1 MNQLKLIC
9 TDVDGTLLDS
19 NRGLSPYTLEVLK
32 RAVHKHK
39 IPLVLAT
46 SRMPS
51 AMTYFYKELEISER
65 LICYNGALVLDKQLE
80 NEEAEVLFSLPIPL
94 AITSEIIDY
103 GAQLQLHTSVYE
115 NDNWYAPQMD
125 KWTEREINNTRVIAQ
140 IQSYGSIK
148 ETLKAKQQGAHKI
161 MCMGNP
167 DLIDRMME
175 FLYNQF
181 SDTVSAYR
189 SKDTYLELANK
200 SINKATGI
208 NLIAPKYNVQLCD
221 IVAFGDNYNDLEMLE
236 SVGWGVAVENGRD
249 VVKAIANEVTDHHK
263 MDGLAKS
270 LESLLN
276 RLFTDR

>member
-19 NRGLSPYTLEVLK
+19 NRGLSPYTLQVLK
-32 RAVHKHK
+32 RAVHQHK
-39 IPLVLAT
+39 IPLVLAS
-46 SRMPS
+46 SRMPG
-51 AMTYFYKELEISER
+51 AMTYFYKELEINER

-80 NEEAEVLFSLPIPL
+80 NQEAEVLFSLPIPL
-94 AITSEIIDY
+94 EITSEIIDY

-115 NDNWYAPQMD
+115 NYNWYAPQMD
-125 KWTEREINNTRVIAQ
+125 QWTEREINNTRVTAQ

-148 ETLKAKQQGAHKI
+148 QTLQLKQQGAHKI

-167 DLIDRMME
+167 ELIDRMME

-208 NLIAPKYNVQLCD
+208 NLIAPKYDVQLSD
-221 IVAFGDNYNDLEMLE
+221 IVAFGDNYNDMEMLE
-236 SVGWGVAVENGRD
+236 AVGWGVAVENGRD
-249 VVKAIANEVTDHHK
+249 VVKAIANEVTNHHK